1 MMPSPKRES
10 WLRRKRGSGVP
21 SCFGSLLPKPRL
33 LAPLLCALL
42 CCALTSWGPLSLRA
56 AAAPV
61 KGPRLLVIS
70 LPGASWSD
78 LHEANAPNLHD
89 LMANGSIGLMPVA
102 KPSDPDPYRTWATLG
117 AGRAAAGAT
126 DLPELQARNVELH
139 TGADVGLLG
148 TALQSTGIPTLY
160 LADSYEEP
168 SPGAVVFAARNHL
181 PLGRAEAV
189 ALGMPVPARLMQI
202 AADKYRF
209 VFLDLHS
216 VEIAGRARPPDT
228 KHALALIDATIGMAL
243 DMVRPYGGQV
253 LVISPVSPPDPNP
266 DRRSLG
272 PVISYDLGGTLEG
285 GLLTSPSTRTPGL
298 VTAADF
304 APTVLAALGIDAGP
318 YADRMSGRAMRVQP
332 SANAFARLN
341 RIDAMLSDRYLI
353 RVPVAALYVLFGL
366 VIVVF
371 SLLLAFLPSRKLA
384 FAGAPALAL
393 AAVPIGLSIA
403 APVPAKHDVVYYLV
417 AAAAAGVI
425 GFSAARAGRR
435 RPAFGLALGMLLPAA
450 LIVSDVLNGSPGMRF
465 SALEMGVMMGSRFYG
480 IGNEYMGAL
489 VGLTTIGLGAIIQL
503 NPTRGRLAALLAVFV
518 TLVIGLGCW
527 GANWGGSITAAIGF
541 VALWLLCLPRIKA
554 RHLAAGL
561 LLIAAS
567 IIVPG
572 LLDLLAAPEN
582 RSHIGVSAAAL
593 LSGHADGLL
602 DTIAR
607 KLAII
612 LKVIRF
618 APWSVGAALLCA
630 VVFWLQLR
638 AGAPARRALAGQRAL
653 TAGIV
658 AALIAGAAAMVVND
672 SGPAAGFGAILA
684 ALGAVVFLA
693 TGAPEPAP

>member
-1 MMPSPKRES
+1 VS
-10 WLRRKRGSGVP
+10 WRDLRQ
-21 SCFGSLLPKPRL
+21 
-33 LAPLLCALL
+33 A
-42 CCALTSWGPLSLRA
+42 
-56 AAAPV
+56 
-61 KGPRLLVIS
+61 
-70 LPGASWSD
+70 D
-78 LHEANAPNLHD
+78 APNLHD

-102 KPSDPDPYRTWATLG
+102 KPSDLDPYRTWITLG

-126 DLPELQARNVELH
+126 DLPELQERNAKLH

-148 TALQSTGIPTLY
+148 MALQSAGIPALY
-160 LADSYEEP
+160 LADSYQDP
-168 SPGAVVFAARNHL
+168 SPGAVVFAARNRF
-181 PLGRAEAV
+181 PLGRSEV
-189 ALGMPVPARLMQI
+189 VGLGMPVPAHLMQI
-202 AADKYRF
+202 AADEYRF
-209 VFLDLHS
+209 VFLDFHS
-216 VEIAGRARPPDT
+216 VEVASRIRPPDT
-228 KHALALIDATIGMAL
+228 KHALALIDATIGLAL
-243 DMVRPYGGQV
+243 DLVRPYGGRV
-253 LVISPVSPPDPNP
+253 LVVAPVSPPDPNP

-272 PVISYDLGGTLEG
+272 PVISYDLGGTQQG
-285 GLLTSPSTRTPGL
+285 GLLTSSNTRTPGL

-304 APTVLAALGIDAGP
+304 APSVLAALGVAPGP
-318 YADRMSGRAMRVQP
+318 YAGRMTGRAMRGEP
-332 SANAFARLN
+332 DPRAPAHLD
-341 RIDAMLSDRYLI
+341 RIDAVLSDRYFI

-384 FAGAPALAL
+384 FVGAPALAL
-393 AAVPIGLSIA
+393 AAVPVGLSIA
-403 APVPAKHDVVYYLV
+403 APVPARYDLVYFFV
-417 AAAAAGVI
+417 AAAAAGII

-489 VGLTTIGLGAIIQL
+489 VGLTTIGLGALLQL
-503 NPTRGRLAALLAVFV
+503 NPTRGRFAALLAVFV

-541 VALWLLCLPRIKA
+541 VAFWLLCLPRIKA
-554 RHLAAGL
+554 RHLVAGL

-593 LSGHADGLL
+593 LSGHADGLF
-602 DTIAR
+602 DAIAR
-607 KLAII
+607 KAAII

-618 APWSVGAALLCA
+618 APWSAGAALLCSF
-630 VVFWLQLR
+630 VFWLQLR
-638 AGAPARRALAGQRAL
+638 AGAPARRALAGQRILA
-653 TAGIV
+653 AGIA
-658 AALIAGAAAMVVND
+658 AALIAGAVAMVVND

-693 TGAPEPAP
+693 SRAPEPAP